1 MLPHCAPVPGHPI
14 RPARPFP
21 GFDETIP
28 MSAPASPPPSPL
40 KLNGFVFASSA
51 LSIGVLG
58 LLTVLKPQASEHW
71 LQWAQAQVSAA
82 FGWWYMLLVVVSL
95 GFVLWLAFSRHGR
108 IRLGHDEES
117 PAFGYLPWVSM
128 LFSAGIGIALL
139 YYGAYE
145 PLDHF
150 LTPPDQPGGT
160 RQASRDAMV
169 LTFLHWGV
177 HGWAL
182 YALVG
187 VALGYFAYRRNLPL
201 ALRSALYPVFGERIH
216 GRIGD
221 MVDGFGILAT
231 MIAMVTNLGIGALVV
246 RSGLVS
252 LFGLADTPQVLVVIV
267 LAMMAVA
274 TIGVVAGVEKGIAW
288 LSGLNVRLLCAL
300 LLFVLLTGPTLHL
313 LDGLVQNTGDYLG
326 AFVRK
331 SFDMYLNQPHGRTWL
346 GNWTLFYW
354 AWWIAWAPF
363 VGLFVARISR
373 GRTIREVILG
383 VLLIPL
389 GFTLAWLSIFG
400 NTAIDLV
407 LNHGQAVL
415 GEVAQA
421 DAAMALF
428 KLIDYLPWARW
439 VAGAAVAIGFVLFL
453 TPVDSGALMIANLC
467 TRRVDG
473 GVEDGHDAPVWLRV
487 FWAAVVTVVSVGLLL
502 AGNFGAM
509 QTAVVLC
516 GLPFSF
522 TLAFYMVGLLRA
534 LRTDPDAPRR

>member
-1 MLPHCAPVPGHPI
+1 MPALAHSKRLPL
-14 RPARPFP
+14 R
-21 GFDETIP
+21 
-28 MSAPASPPPSPL
+28 
-40 KLNGFVFASSA
+40 LNRFVFFSAS

-58 LLTVLKPQASEHW
+58 ALTVFFPEASEHW
-71 LQWAQAQVSAA
+71 LQWAQAKVSAA
-82 FGWWYMLLVVVSL
+82 FGWWYMLLLVASL
-95 GFVLWLAFSRHGR
+95 GFVLWLAFSSYGR
-108 IRLGHDEES
+108 IRLGHNEES
-117 PAFGYLPWVSM
+117 PAFGYVPWVSM

-150 LTPPDQPGGT
+150 LNPPGQPGSTVAAG
-160 RQASRDAMV
+160 REAMV
-169 LTFLHWGV
+169 LTFLHWGL

-201 ALRSALYPVFGERIH
+201 ALRSALHPIFGERIH

-231 MIAMVTNLGIGALVV
+231 LISMVTNLGIGALVV
-246 RSGLVS
+246 QSGLVY
-252 LFGLADTPQVLVVIV
+252 LFHVPDTPHVLVVIV
-267 LAMMAVA
+267 LVMMAVA

-288 LSGLNVRLLCAL
+288 LSNLNVRLLCAL

-331 SFDMYLNQPHGRTWL
+331 SFDMYLNDPKGRTWI
-346 GNWTLFYW
+346 GSWTLFYW

-415 GEVAQA
+415 GQVAQQ
-421 DAAMALF
+421 DAAMTLF
-428 KLIDYLPWARW
+428 KLLEYLPGAPY
-439 VAGAAVAIGFVLFL
+439 VAGAAVMIGFVLFL
-453 TPVDSGALMIANLC
+453 TPVDSGTLMIANLC
-467 TRRVDG
+467 TRRVDD
-473 GVEDGHDAPVWLRV
+473 GVEDGHDAPIWLRV
-487 FWAAVVTVVSVGLLL
+487 FWAAGITVASVGLLL

-516 GLPFSF
+516 GLPFSVI
-522 TLAFYMVGLLRA
+522 LAFYMIGLLRA
-534 LRTDPDAPRR
+534 LRSDPDAPH

>member
-1 MLPHCAPVPGHPI
+1 MST
-14 RPARPFP
+14 PA
-21 GFDETIP
+21 
-28 MSAPASPPPSPL
+28 SAPHAPL
-40 KLNGFVFASSA
+40 RLNVFVFLSSA
-51 LSIGVLG
+51 ATTGVLG
-58 LLTVLKPQASEHW
+58 LLTVLYPKASEHW
-71 LQWAQAQVSAA
+71 LQWAQARVSAA
-82 FGWWYMLLVVVSL
+82 FGAWYMVLVVACL
-95 GFVLWLAFSRHGR
+95 AFVVWLAGSRYGR
-108 IRLGHDEES
+108 IRLGRDDEA
-117 PAFGYLPWVSM
+117 PAFGYVSWVAM

-150 LTPPDQPGGT
+150 LAPPSQPGGT
-160 RQASRDAMV
+160 VAAAREAMA
-169 LTFLHWGV
+169 LTFLHWGL

-187 VALGYFAYRRNLPL
+187 VTLAYFAYRRGQPL
-201 ALRSALYPVFGERIH
+201 ALRSALYPLFGERAH

-231 MIAMVTNLGIGALVV
+231 LVSMVTNLGIGALVIQ
-246 RSGLVS
+246 SGLVY
-252 LFGLADTPQVLVVIV
+252 LFGIPATPHVLVLIV

-274 TIGVVAGVEKGIAW
+274 TVGVVSGIEKGIAW
-288 LSGLNVRLLCAL
+288 LSNLNVILLCAL
-300 LLFVLLTGPTLHL
+300 LLFVLVTGPTLHL
-313 LDGLVQNTGDYLG
+313 LDGMVQNTGDYLAG
-326 AFVRK
+326 FVHK
-331 SFDMYLNQPHGRTWL
+331 SFDMYLNDAPARAWL

-373 GRTIREVILG
+373 GRSVREVVLG

-415 GEVAQA
+415 GEVARA
-421 DAAMALF
+421 DAAMTLF
-428 KLIDYLPWARW
+428 KLLEYLPWAPY
-439 VAGAAVAIGFVLFL
+439 VAGAAVVIGFVLFL
-453 TPVDSGALMIANLC
+453 TPVDSGTLMIANLC
-467 TRRVDG
+467 TRRVEG
-473 GVEDGHDAPVWLRV
+473 ETEAGHDAPIWLRV
-487 FWAAVVTVVSVGLLL
+487 FWAVVITVVSIGLLL

-522 TLAFYMVGLLRA
+522 TLVFYMAGLLRA
-534 LRTDPDAPRR
+534 LRTDAGVLPR